1 MQLKGK
7 DMKQALIFKL
17 DGCEYAIDSQT
28 LIKIDRKPEL
38 TPVSYAPESILGLCS
53 TEGQIIPVF
62 DTLHLLI
69 NQRMD
74 IDKSEVRSLIL
85 THDDKLISL
94 MVEEVVGNIDVDELS
109 VEYIDNSRDGVI
121 GFMKYADSV
130 VQILSMDFLI
140 NSITMT
146 TLQRKEK
153 KQNSSSK
160 ISEVHKTE
168 HTNAN
173 QYLVFNMQDEKF
185 AIFIDKVREII
196 IATRQMISIANS
208 PDEVLGLITLREDVI
223 PVIDLRIHFSKE
235 AVESERNRILIVHT
249 NGSLVGLLVDSIEDI
264 VDIYDTQMEELSAKF
279 KDEKV
284 SAIAKQDSNL
294 TTVLSNNYLS
304 TLAQKVQSYMQN
316 ESDSESVL
324 TKRDYENFDEVV
336 IFKLQDEEFAIDID
350 DILEI
355 VRYEGFTD
363 IPITKEFIL
372 GMINLRGEIIPVVSL
387 MTKLGLKESRFDEGN
402 ILISRVNG
410 AKVGFFVE
418 SVSDI
423 VNIPLNVIK
432 ENSDNKNIFSHTILL
447 DNGER
452 MILKMAIDNLF
463 LEEELKL
470 EVEEAV

>member
-69 NQRMD
+69 NQTMD

-94 MVEEVVGNIDVDELS
+94 MVEEVIGNIDVDELS
-109 VEYIDNSRDGVI
+109 IEYIDNSRDGVV
-121 GFMKYADSV
+121 GFMKYNESV
-130 VQILSMDFLI
+130 VQILSLDFLI
-140 NSITMT
+140 NSISIVS
-146 TLQRKEK
+146 LERKEK
-153 KQNSSSK
+153 KQNSSK
-160 ISEVHKTE
+160 KSEVKKSKHL
-168 HTNAN
+168 HAN

-185 AIFIDKVREII
+185 AILIDKVREII
-196 IATRQMISIANS
+196 ISSRQMISIANS

-235 AVESERNRILIVHT
+235 ALESEKNRILIVHT

-279 KDEKV
+279 RDEKV

-294 TTVLSNNYLS
+294 TTVLSNNHLL
-304 TLAQKVQSYMQN
+304 TLAQQVQSYMQN
-316 ESDSESVL
+316 DNNSESTL
-324 TKRDYENFDEVV
+324 AKRDYENYDEVV
-336 IFKLQDEEFAIDID
+336 IFKLQEEEFAIDID

-363 IPITKEFIL
+363 IPISKEYIL

-410 AKVGFFVE
+410 SKVGFFVE

-423 VNIPLNVIK
+423 VNIPLNIIK

-470 EVEEAV
+470 EIEEAV

>member
-62 DTLHLLI
+62 DALHLLI
-69 NQRMD
+69 NQKMD

-94 MVEEVVGNIDVDELS
+94 MVEEVIGNIDVDKLS

-121 GFMKYADSV
+121 GFMKYNESV
-130 VQILSMDFLI
+130 VQILSLDFLV
-140 NSITMT
+140 NSISMT
-146 TLQRKEK
+146 TLERKEK
-153 KQNSSSK
+153 KQNISK
-160 ISEVHKTE
+160 SSEVGKVGNSHV
-168 HTNAN
+168 N

-185 AIFIDKVREII
+185 AILIDKVREII
-196 IATRQMISIANS
+196 ISSRQMISIANS

-223 PVIDLRIHFSKE
+223 PVIDLRIHFKKE
-235 AVESERNRILIVHT
+235 AVDSEKNRILIVHT

-264 VDIYDTQMEELSAKF
+264 VDIYETQMEELSVKF
-279 KDEKV
+279 RDEKV

-304 TLAQKVQSYMQN
+304 TLTEQVQSYMQN
-316 ESDSESVL
+316 DDKNSDNTVSN
-324 TKRDYENFDEVV
+324 RDYENYDEVV

-363 IPITKEFIL
+363 IPITKEYIL
-372 GMINLRGEIIPVVSL
+372 GMINLRGEVIPVVSL
-387 MTKLGLKESRFDEGN
+387 MTKLGLKEKKFEEGN
-402 ILISRVNG
+402 ILISKING
-410 AKVGFFVE
+410 SKVGFFVE

-423 VNIPLNVIK
+423 VNIPLNIIK
-432 ENSDNKNIFSHTILL
+432 ENSDDKNIFSHTILL
-447 DNGER
+447 DSGAR
-452 MILKMAIDNLF
+452 MILKMAIENLF
-463 LEEELKL
+463 LEEDLKI
-470 EVEEAV
+470 EAEEIV